1 MAEELT
7 LENLKTMA
15 ERRGLRLAEDEL
27 QRLRLTDDELQRLLP
42 GVIRARKQAAELREI
57 VVREDEPAGAFDA
70 TSHRR
75 K

>member
-27 QRLRLTDDELQRLLP
+27 QRLLP
-42 GVIRARKQAAELREI
+42 GVIRAREQAAELREI
-57 VVREDEPAGAFDA
+57 VVREDKPAGAFDA
-70 TSHRR
+70 TSHGR

>member
-15 ERRGLRLAEDEL
+15 ERRGLWLPE
-27 QRLRLTDDELQRLLP
+27 DELQRLLP
-42 GVIRARKQAAELREI
+42 GVIRARRQAAGLREI
-57 VVREDEPAGAFDA
+57 VACEDEPASAFDA
-70 TSHRR
+70 MRLER

>member
-7 LENLKTMA
+7 LENLKAMA

-27 QRLRLTDDELQRLLP
+27 QGLLP
-42 GVIRARKQAAELREI
+42 GVIRARRQAAELREI
-57 VVREDEPAGAFDA
+57 VARENEPAGAFDA
-70 TSHRR
+70 MRHER

>member
-7 LENLKTMA
+7 LDKLKSLA
-15 ERRGLRLAEDEL
+15 ERRGLRLPEEEL
-27 QRLRLTDDELQRLLP
+27 QKLLP

-57 VVREDEPAGAFDA
+57 VVREAEPAGAFNA
-70 TSHRR
+70 SRANQ

>member
-7 LENLKTMA
+7 LENLKALA

-27 QRLRLTDDELQRLLP
+27 QGLLP
-42 GVIRARKQAAELREI
+42 GVIRARRQAAELREI
-57 VVREDEPAGAFDA
+57 VARENEPAGAFDA
-70 TSHRR
+70 MRHER

>member
-27 QRLRLTDDELQRLLP
+27 KGLLP
-42 GVIRARKQAAELREI
+42 GVIRARKQAAELREL
-57 VVREDEPAGAFDA
+57 VAREDEPAGAFDA
-70 TSHRR
+70 MQREQNRR
-75 K
+75 I

>member
-7 LENLKTMA
+7 FENLETLA
-15 ERRGLRLAEDEL
+15 ERRGLRLP
-27 QRLRLTDDELQRLLP
+27 QDDLQRLLP

-57 VVREDEPAGAFDA
+57 VAREDEPAGAFNA
-70 TSHRR
+70 MRHER

>member
-27 QRLRLTDDELQRLLP
+27 LRLLP

>member
-15 ERRGLRLAEDEL
+15 ERRGLRLVE
-27 QRLRLTDDELQRLLP
+27 DELQRLLP
-42 GVIRARKQAAELREI
+42 GVIRARKQAAELREL
-57 VVREDEPAGAFDA
+57 VARQDEPAGAFDA
-70 TSHRR
+70 TSHER

>member
-15 ERRGLRLAEDEL
+15 ERRGLS
-27 QRLRLTDDELQRLLP
+27 LREDELQRLLP
-42 GVIRARKQAAELREI
+42 GVIRARRQAAELREI
-57 VVREDEPAGAFDA
+57 VTREDEPAGAFDA
-70 TSHRR
+70 MRHER